1 MSQTTKRGLGRPK
14 GSKNKK
20 TNLSIATVQR
30 ICEYHKFNPAEKLIA
45 IANGQDNSEAWD
57 KADRLKATEKL
68 FDAVHGNKSLPGG
81 AVDEQPQQHNYE
93 IVFVESEDD
102 FELPGT
108 TSAEVAQMAH
118 NH

>member
-1 MSQTTKRGLGRPK
+1 MTQTAKRGLGRPK

-20 TNLSIATVQR
+20 SNLSIATVQR

-45 IANGQDNSEAWD
+45 IANGQDNSESWD

-81 AVDEQPQQHNYE
+81 AVDEQPAHHNYE
-93 IVFVESEDD
+93 IIFVESEDD
-102 FELPGT
+102 FQLPGEA
-108 TSAEVAQMAH
+108 SPEVAEMAH
-118 NH
+118 NN